1 MQKHIYEGKTF
12 EDTKEKALSE
22 LKVAEEGEKYRYE

>member
-12 EDTKEKALSE
+12 EDTKAKAISE
-22 LKVAEEGEKYRYE
+22 LKVAEENLIS